1 MPGRTANS
9 FGTQEGRSGRK
20 RLFVIGSSHDP
31 AKAPVNHS
39 ASKRCRVGNRG
50 CRDFWSEI
58 GSTALLNSFL
68 LLAEA
73 VLYFGVMVTLF
84 RFRNRIGLGVF
95 VCALGVMHFLETYLA
110 SVFYVALPFGMV
122 SPGSA
127 VLFSG
132 KLVMLLLLYV
142 KEDAATVR
150 QPIYGLLLGNALM
163 IGLVLILRLH
173 AISPLPDG
181 KLPDI
186 GFIDQM
192 GWLMVWGTTLL
203 FIDAILI
210 ILLYERLGRYLRKAL
225 FTRILV
231 SVACVLTF
239 DQAGFFTALHFFA
252 GAPIAVFFGG
262 WIAKMGAAVAYS
274 VMLVAYLRWFEARQI
289 PAPRGL
295 SDIFDTLTYRER
307 YEALVEHVGR
317 DGLTGLLHRGR
328 FDSDGEA
335 AVAASLR
342 KAEPLSLLII
352 DVDHFKSIN
361 DRFGHSEGDKVL
373 KSMATL
379 LGEVVSPGDQAFRI
393 GGDEFAILCSRP
405 HSVAKLL
412 GETIRQ
418 AVKASAST
426 SRFDI
431 TISAGISTVSETT
444 LCLADLFALAD
455 QRLYKAK
462 STGRDRVVGEPGSN
476 EADSRTAWT
485 RPGRGLDA

>member
-1 MPGRTANS
+1 M
-9 FGTQEGRSGRK
+9 
-20 RLFVIGSSHDP
+20 
-31 AKAPVNHS
+31 
-39 ASKRCRVGNRG
+39 
-50 CRDFWSEI
+50 
-58 GSTALLNSFL
+58 LNSFL
-68 LLAEA
+68 LFAEA
-73 VLYFGVMVTLF
+73 VLYFGIMVTLF
-84 RFRNRIGLGVF
+84 RFRGRIGLGVF
-95 VCALGVMHFLETYLA
+95 VCALGAMHFLETYLA

-132 KLVMLLLLYV
+132 KLVMLLLLYI

-173 AISPLPDG
+173 DIAPLPDG

-186 GFIDQM
+186 GFIDEM

-203 FIDAILI
+203 FVDAILI
-210 ILLYERLGRYLRKAL
+210 ILLYEKLGKYLRKAL

-239 DQAGFFTALHFFA
+239 DQAGFFTALHFVT
-252 GAPIAVFFGG
+252 GAPVAVFFGG
-262 WIAKMGAAVAYS
+262 WFAKMAAALVYS
-274 VMLVAYLRWFEARQI
+274 TMLVAYIRWFEARQV

-335 AVAASLR
+335 AVVTSLR
-342 KAEPLSLLII
+342 TARPLSLLII

-361 DRFGHSEGDKVL
+361 DRFGHAEGDRVL
-373 KSMATL
+373 KALAIL
-379 LGEVVSPGDQAFRI
+379 LGELVGTDDQLFRI
-393 GGDEFAILCSRP
+393 GGEEFAILGWRP
-405 HSVAKLL
+405 QPLARLL
-412 GETIRQ
+412 GETVRQ
-418 AVKASAST
+418 AVKTSANT

-431 TISAGISTVSETT
+431 TVSTGISTVSETT
-444 LCLADLFALAD
+444 RCLADLFALAD

-462 STGRDRVVGEPGSN
+462 STGRDRVVGEPGGN
-476 EADSRTAWT
+476 EADGRNTWT
-485 RPGRGLDA
+485 RPERSAGA

>member
-1 MPGRTANS
+1 
-9 FGTQEGRSGRK
+9 
-20 RLFVIGSSHDP
+20 
-31 AKAPVNHS
+31 
-39 ASKRCRVGNRG
+39 
-50 CRDFWSEI
+50 
-58 GSTALLNSFL
+58 LLNSFL

-84 RFRNRIGLGVF
+84 RFRKRIGLGVF

-132 KLVMLLLLYV
+132 KLVMLLLLYM

-163 IGLVLILRLH
+163 IGLVLLLRLH
-173 AISPLPDG
+173 AIAPLPDG

-186 GFIDQM
+186 GFIDEM

-203 FIDAILI
+203 VIDAILI
-210 ILLYERLGRYLRKAL
+210 ILLYEKLGRYLRKAQ
-225 FTRILV
+225 FARILI

-239 DQAGFFTALHFFA
+239 DQAGFFTALHFVA

-262 WIAKMGAAVAYS
+262 WFAKMAAALTFS
-274 VMLVAYLRWFEARQI
+274 AMLVAYLRWFEAREI
-289 PAPRGL
+289 SVPRGL
-295 SDIFDTLTYRER
+295 TDIFDTLTYRER

-328 FDSDGEA
+328 FDADGEA
-335 AVAASLR
+335 AVQASLR
-342 KAEPLSLLII
+342 TARPLSLLIF

-361 DRFGHSEGDKVL
+361 DRFGHAEGDKVL
-373 KSMATL
+373 KAVATL
-379 LGEVVSPGDQAFRI
+379 LGEVASPEDQVFRI
-393 GGDEFAILCSRP
+393 GGEEFAVLSARP
-405 HSVAKLL
+405 HSLARLF
-412 GETIRQ
+412 GESIRY
-418 AVKASAST
+418 AVKASAGT
-426 SRFDI
+426 SRFEL
-431 TISAGISTVSETT
+431 TVSAGVSSVSETT
-444 LCLADLFALAD
+444 HCLADLFALAD

-462 STGRDRVVGEPGSN
+462 STGRDRVVGEPGGH
-476 EADSRTAWT
+476 ETDTAVAWT
-485 RPGRGLDA
+485 ESARI

>member
-1 MPGRTANS
+1 M
-9 FGTQEGRSGRK
+9 
-20 RLFVIGSSHDP
+20 
-31 AKAPVNHS
+31 
-39 ASKRCRVGNRG
+39 
-50 CRDFWSEI
+50 
-58 GSTALLNSFL
+58 LNSFL
-68 LLAEA
+68 LFAEA
-73 VLYFGVMVTLF
+73 VLYFGIMVTLF
-84 RFRNRIGLGVF
+84 RFRDRIGLGVF

-132 KLVMLLLLYV
+132 KLVMLLLLYI

-173 AISPLPDG
+173 DIAPLPDG

-186 GFIDQM
+186 GFIDEM

-203 FIDAILI
+203 FVDAILI
-210 ILLYERLGRYLRKAL
+210 ILLYEKLGKYLRKAL

-239 DQAGFFTALHFFA
+239 DQAGFFTALHFVT
-252 GAPIAVFFGG
+252 GAPVAVFFGG
-262 WIAKMGAAVAYS
+262 WFAKMAAAFVYS
-274 VMLVAYLRWFEARQI
+274 TMLVAYIRWFEARQV

-335 AVAASLR
+335 AVATSLR
-342 KAEPLSLLII
+342 TARPLSLLII

-361 DRFGHSEGDKVL
+361 DRFGHAEGDRVL
-373 KSMATL
+373 KALAIL
-379 LGEVVSPGDQAFRI
+379 LGELVGTDDQLFRI
-393 GGDEFAILCSRP
+393 GGEEFAILGWRP
-405 HSVAKLL
+405 QPLARLL
-412 GETIRQ
+412 GETVRQ
-418 AVKASAST
+418 AVKTSAST

-431 TISAGISTVSETT
+431 TVSAGISTVSETT
-444 LCLADLFALAD
+444 RCLADLFALAD

-462 STGRDRVVGEPGSN
+462 STGRDRVVGEPGGN
-476 EADSRTAWT
+476 EADARNTWT
-485 RPGRGLDA
+485 RPERSAGA

>member
-1 MPGRTANS
+1 MES
-9 FGTQEGRSGRK
+9 
-20 RLFVIGSSHDP
+20 LI
-31 AKAPVNHS
+31 
-39 ASKRCRVGNRG
+39 
-50 CRDFWSEI
+50 CRDFRRKI

-73 VLYFGVMVTLF
+73 VVYFSVMVTLF
-84 RFRNRIGLGVF
+84 RFRKRIGLGVF

-132 KLVMLLLLYV
+132 KLVMLLLLYM

-163 IGLVLILRLH
+163 IGLVLVLRLH
-173 AISPLPDG
+173 VIAALPDG
-181 KLPDI
+181 RLPDI

-203 FIDAILI
+203 FVDAILI
-210 ILLYERLGRYLRKAL
+210 ILLYEKLGRYLRKAQ
-225 FTRILV
+225 FARILI

-239 DQAGFFTALHFFA
+239 DQAGFFTALHFVA

-262 WIAKMGAAVAYS
+262 WVAKMAAALTFS
-274 VMLVAYLRWFEARQI
+274 TMLVAYLKWFEERQI
-289 PAPRGL
+289 AAPRGL
-295 SDIFDTLTYRER
+295 TDIFDTLTYRER

-335 AVAASLR
+335 AVQVSLR
-342 KAEPLSLLII
+342 TAKPLSLLII

-361 DRFGHSEGDKVL
+361 DRFGHAEGDKVL
-373 KSMATL
+373 KAVAAL
-379 LGEVVSPGDQAFRI
+379 LGEAARAEDQVFRI
-393 GGDEFAILCSRP
+393 GGEEFAILSSRP
-405 HSVAKLL
+405 HPVARLF
-412 GETIRQ
+412 GESIRS
-418 AVKASAST
+418 AVKGSAAT
-426 SRFDI
+426 SRFEL
-431 TISAGISTVSETT
+431 TVSAGVSSVSETT
-444 LCLADLFALAD
+444 RCLADLFALAD

-462 STGRDRVVGEPGSN
+462 STGRDRVVGEPGGHD
-476 EADSRTAWT
+476 AAVVWT
-485 RPGRGLDA
+485 KPARI